1 MTGQIPGLAL
11 SAINQLDSVNRN
23 LLSTMN
29 KIGTGLKIN
38 KASDD
43 PSGYYAAKT
52 LSKDIALNDVNSKL
66 MERERNQSN
75 TTSSRISSAES
86 IIEELGSLATQAK
99 GSTISQAEKDA
110 IQGDIDQLSIELDSM
125 LNKSGLEGLS
135 DFHLNEL
142 KVNEDSASLEDA
154 IAKTSQAFTSV
165 LSNNLSTG
173 SEVRAMSRQIET
185 LNASTM
191 NLKSSLS
198 TIQDADLANE
208 SIQANSLKIQ
218 QNLGIQGI
226 KSSFEMMGASLDLF
240 A

>member
-125 LNKSGLEGLS
+125 LNKSGLGGLS
-135 DFHLNEL
+135 DFNLNEL
-142 KVNEDSASLEDA
+142 KVNGDSASLEDA

-165 LSNNLSTG
+165 LSQNLTTG
-173 SEVRAMSRQIET
+173 SEIRAIDRQIET
-185 LNASTM
+185 INASTM

-208 SIQANSLKIQ
+208 SISANNLKIQ